1 MDDRTRLREML
12 AALTQQVET
21 FEHKR
26 KSIETAL
33 QLLEELDAPS
43 SSEPVKSGKKKGNP
57 PDGTTNVG
65 RAIIIL
71 RGVAPQGL
79 TLLQLIERSAES
91 GRKPFVNTSISSQLR
106 FQGKRGFIKKE
117 GDKYYAVMD

>member
-1 MDDRTRLREML
+1 MDDRTKLREML

-21 FEHKR
+21 FEYRR
-26 KSIETAL
+26 KSVETAL
-33 QLLEELDAPS
+33 QMLEEFDASPN
-43 SSEPVKSGKKKGNP
+43 SEPTKPGKKKGNP
-57 PDGTTNVG
+57 PDATTNVG

-71 RGVAPQGL
+71 RGMAPQGL
-79 TLLQLIERSAES
+79 TLLQLIEKSAES

-106 FQGKRGFIKKE
+106 FQGKRGFVKKE